1 MIPPAR
7 HRRTP
12 RASLH
17 SVFAIPLAL
26 LLATIVGLV
35 SGLTGS
41 GLRDVLAWVLLGV
54 PLFALA
60 VAWAR
65 RG

>member
-1 MIPPAR
+1 MIPPSR

-12 RASLH
+12 RASLP

-41 GLRDVLAWVLLGV
+41 GLRDVMAWGLLGV